1 MTPEDRQ
8 REQTACKEWWDDHD
22 PGQLEGA
29 DYLSALSAWMERAKR
44 EPTEGEWKRRAEML
58 RAKLGECQMHLEKAV
73 QDGHKHR
80 ERAENAEKKM
90 AKALEG
96 MERAGW
102 PCSLDQLPDAYV
114 EMGHELVGAR
124 QRAEVADGALK
135 RSIKGSVQLG
145 LDLALQHVESQK
157 GVWRG
162 TETPPEVILDLLTK
176 NLAALKEHVENHNLP
191 EMKNG

>member
-22 PGQLEGA
+22 PEQLEGA

-80 ERAENAEKKM
+80 ERAE
-90 AKALEG
+90 
-96 MERAGW
+96 
-102 PCSLDQLPDAYV
+102 
-114 EMGHELVGAR
+114 
-124 QRAEVADGALK
+124 VADGALK

-145 LDLALQHVESQK
+145 LDLALQHLESQK

-162 TETPPEVILDLLTK
+162 TEVPPEVILDMLTK
-176 NLAALKEHVENHNLP
+176 NIAALKEHVEQHNLP